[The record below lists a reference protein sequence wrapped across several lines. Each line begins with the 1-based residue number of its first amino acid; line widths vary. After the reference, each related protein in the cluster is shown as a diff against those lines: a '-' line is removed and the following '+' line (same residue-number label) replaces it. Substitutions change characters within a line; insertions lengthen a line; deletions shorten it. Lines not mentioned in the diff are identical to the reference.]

1 MKELSIDE
9 KIRRIVEHFK
19 QDDPLGIPGVPIPDP
34 KEIPDIEKDI
44 TGAKVILTDAKMH
57 DMSKFR
63 IDYVR
68 TDLKDLKVKKF
79 RPFFFHLRQNPYSQG
94 WRANC
99 GPPAI
104 CGPLELSEF
113 VHGVARD
120 VICGPRCHLRPAT
133 SFLVARLCFVGVP
146 TRGLEDA

>member
-79 RPFFFHLRQNPYSQG
+79 RPFFSFTSKSLQP
-94 WRANC
+94 
-99 GPPAI
+99 
-104 CGPLELSEF
+104 
-113 VHGVARD
+113 GVA
-120 VICGPRCHLRPAT
+120 GKLRPACH
-133 SFLVARLCFVGVP
+133 LWPA
-146 TRGLEDA
+146 